1 MSIVDPHVS
10 SFCTIA
16 SRRRAWIWRLH
27 GVFDHGEGS
36 SWRTRLGKGFEVW
49 KKSSSNHHK
58 ESYTVIHIVFSP
70 KRSSF
75 YSDRTYSPTE
85 TFTNLGYLLVAGW
98 VRDAERG
105 ETCGETGWWGRRKW
119 SSRISSINTVWET
132 DQTDVTDVLCQSE
145 IFCSLRHLRVDLGGH
160 PDFLSASFF
169 FWEACSWF
177 HSCAVPVYLVSGWTA
192 KEIFLKSEIQIP
204 LSCKTFGI
212 HSWES
217 ESWATPIWIDR
228 GLGKQ
233 CNRHCQQTRVLYDD
247 AVKMVS
253 MARKLSLWCGSWPEI
268 LFHFCMGSRVNRQKC
283 VYRLY
288 LFRTLECTCD
298 TASTY
303 NQAGAVCLWRH
314 WQLGVKECHGTGWC
328 WYVLARTSLLGGSPQ
343 QVHGCG
349 IIFSTLLRSFG
360 TKRTGGTSL

>member
-1 MSIVDPHVS
+1 MSAR
-10 SFCTIA
+10 CWK
-16 SRRRAWIWRLH
+16 RRDLWWNGLM
-27 GVFDHGEGS
+27 
-36 SWRTRLGKGFEVW
+36 GK
-49 KKSSSNHHK
+49 KKMVKQNQFHK
-58 ESYTVIHIVFSP
+58 YGM
-70 KRSSF
+70 R
-75 YSDRTYSPTE
+75 
-85 TFTNLGYLLVAGW
+85 N
-98 VRDAERG
+98 
-105 ETCGETGWWGRRKW
+105 W
-119 SSRISSINTVWET
+119 SKLML
-132 DQTDVTDVLCQSE
+132 TDVLCQSE

-192 KEIFLKSEIQIP
+192 KEILKKSWIPNSLVLQNLWNPQLGEWKLSNANMNWSWSGEASVTGTVNRPECCMMMRSRWCQWQGSWVSGVEVGLKSSFTSVWDLE
-204 LSCKTFGI
+204 LTG
-212 HSWES
+212 
-217 ESWATPIWIDR
+217 
-228 GLGKQ
+228 
-233 CNRHCQQTRVLYDD
+233 
-247 AVKMVS
+247 
-253 MARKLSLWCGSWPEI
+253 
-268 LFHFCMGSRVNRQKC
+268 QKC